1 MSGNHGV
8 KSASD
13 DLKGAQ
19 LILAKAGMQLDKI
32 GSNSST
38 ISEMASYEFGSH
50 VNIQGSHKVL
60 GLKWLLSED
69 CFSFDT
75 IEFPTDLIIT
85 KRLILSTIARLFDPL
100 GFLAPVI
107 MLAKGIFQDLW
118 KLGLNWDS
126 AVPPDI
132 RRVFKIWLS
141 ELPLVS
147 SLRIQRSFSGG
158 AWTEVKSLSLHGFG
172 DASVKGYG
180 ACVYLVAHLSNR
192 VVSKAGY
199 V

>member
-1 MSGNHGV
+1 MSGNDGV

-85 KRLILSTIARLFDPL
+85 KRLILSTIARLFNPF
-100 GFLAPVI
+100 G
-107 MLAKGIFQDLW
+107 
-118 KLGLNWDS
+118 
-126 AVPPDI
+126 
-132 RRVFKIWLS
+132 VFGTCHH
-141 ELPLVS
+141 V
-147 SLRIQRSFSGG
+147 G
-158 AWTEVKSLSLHGFG
+158 
-172 DASVKGYG
+172 
-180 ACVYLVAHLSNR
+180 
-192 VVSKAGY
+192 
-199 V
+199 

>member
-1 MSGNHGV
+1 M
-8 KSASD
+8 
-13 DLKGAQ
+13 
-19 LILAKAGMQLDKI
+19 
-32 GSNSST
+32 
-38 ISEMASYEFGSH
+38 
-50 VNIQGSHKVL
+50 
-60 GLKWLLSED
+60 
-69 CFSFDT
+69 
-75 IEFPTDLIIT
+75 
-85 KRLILSTIARLFDPL
+85 ARLFDL
-100 GFLAPVI
+100 LWFLAPVI

-180 ACVYLVAHLSNR
+180 ACVYLVTHLSNR
-192 VVSKAGY
+192 VVSKLVMSKARVSPIKTVTLPRLELLGALLNL
-199 V
+199 